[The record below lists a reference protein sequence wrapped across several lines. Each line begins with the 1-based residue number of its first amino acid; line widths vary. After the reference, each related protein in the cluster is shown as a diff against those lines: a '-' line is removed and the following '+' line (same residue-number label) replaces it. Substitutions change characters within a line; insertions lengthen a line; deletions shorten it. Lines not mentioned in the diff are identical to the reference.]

1 MILVTEVKG
10 SHPKNRKPT
19 KKWPKRADLL
29 ETNFLFTSLE
39 WCENHFSFLD
49 MPFFLFL
56 MLSIREATLVTW
68 QACGTLWGGKANH
81 VLPMI
86 QGGRRDFWCYCRG
99 GSEMISDWV
108 KILFPLVVANR
119 SKGSCQKHNEGGA
132 QNCAAISRKWVPSTF
147 RCDRLYLPQVW
158 VRRTLPPNF
167 GCDRLHP
174 TTLKSAYA
182 FRDVVHISHQ

>member
-86 QGGRRDFWCYCRG
+86 QGGRNDFWCYCRG
-99 GSEMISDWV
+99 GGAKWF
-108 KILFPLVVANR
+108 LT
-119 SKGSCQKHNEGGA
+119 SKNIEKCV
-132 QNCAAISRKWVPSTF
+132 CVL
-147 RCDRLYLPQVW
+147 RCCLDFTSIENDLYKYTIMLNIIVYCLQ
-158 VRRTLPPNF
+158 TA
-167 GCDRLHP
+167 
-174 TTLKSAYA
+174 T
-182 FRDVVHISHQ
+182 